1 MSYDFD
7 TIKDRSGTY
16 SIKWNISDGELPMW
30 VADMDFETAPEIK
43 QAIVERAGQAAGVVV
58 LLLLHDDDH
67 EETLNLDGSERV
79 LYVKEQKEAEDIVS
93 FVRTVSSYETG
104 IADNAS
110 YI

>member
-43 QAIVERAGQAAGVVV
+43 QAIVEQNIDAQSPSSLGGV
-58 LLLLHDDDH
+58 
-67 EETLNLDGSERV
+67 S
-79 LYVKEQKEAEDIVS
+79 VKAIYANKKY
-93 FVRTVSSYETG
+93 RL
-104 IADNAS
+104 
-110 YI
+110 

>member
-43 QAIVERAGQAAGVVV
+43 QAIVERARHGIFGY
-58 LLLLHDDDH
+58 
-67 EETLNLDGSERV
+67 S
-79 LYVKEQKEAEDIVS
+79 YVPDEWYDAYKCCKSAIHC
-93 FVRTVSSYETG
+93 
-104 IADNAS
+104 
-110 YI
+110 